1 VWVSGSAGSYMCA
14 ATVARPQVAVTEV
27 TTSSSYLPNLS
38 GKPTGKS
45 RWTAFFTLIF
55 RHSAC
60 QHPLIASGV
69 ARMAT
74 DKANA
79 EVISAADGAMQ
90 QILSMT
96 MSNSLHVVTQGCRTL
111 SALAACP
118 DIAPRMIKQ
127 KVRAK
132 RPALACCGRRQ
143 RGRHLLATARRPR
156 NPCAL
161 LAADRDALLGCGEQS
176 RAAANSHLTRLLRP
190 HAPLQVMQSLYHLL
204 GSDDLGAREAGL
216 MVVADLAF
224 TCEEVSAAMCT
235 PFLLATLMQLA
246 NMQQPGA
253 KG

>member
-1 VWVSGSAGSYMCA
+1 MASTAIVPVSGLAGSSSYGS
-14 ATVARPQVAVTEV
+14 TPLRLQVAVTEV
-27 TTSSSYLPNLS
+27 TTSSSYLSNLS

-45 RWTAFFTLIF
+45 RWSAFFTLIF

-111 SALAACP
+111 SALAASP

-127 KVRAK
+127 KVRA
-132 RPALACCGRRQ
+132 RAHWAPA
-143 RGRHLLATARRPR
+143 
-156 NPCAL
+156 
-161 LAADRDALLGCGEQS
+161 
-176 RAAANSHLTRLLRP
+176 
-190 HAPLQVMQSLYHLL
+190 
-204 GSDDLGAREAGL
+204 
-216 MVVADLAF
+216 
-224 TCEEVSAAMCT
+224 
-235 PFLLATLMQLA
+235 FLLH
-246 NMQQPGA
+246 
-253 KG
+253 